1 MPHHLE
7 FNHVLGRRCNTT
19 FATAV
24 TVCYLARPVLTRHS
38 DPCGH
43 LKSFRP
49 FQAHASI
56 AEQTRVRKVGWF
68 PFLCQC
74 FMMFD
79 ACCACFGLVQHVS
92 ASPRYN
98 QKSWRA
104 LPLAANATLVLPDV
118 SLPLTSF
125 LEYSRFLRL
134 AEVTPW
140 KGWQNLPVP
149 VWSAER
155 SPSTGARRL
164 QLWSWNRCGYDC
176 MTQAVAPRTNS
187 GSLRCRKSLMGPLA
201 LKLRISPVA
210 QMVYASTGAMERR
223 AITTGTGWQ
232 SRQNPKKFINIFGMG
247 AFNRN
252 CLGWSMMLSPHPVEA
267 PVVHLLAA
275 IWFGFLAWFG
285 GWWRYHQESWKWDR
299 AHQSHKLW
307 RYIWRQGWRGQ
318 CYKFGLH
325 KSEDLSSY
333 WQSIPWPFPRHTD
346 AALPELCRSRWRYP
360 LYGWVFALLKNWKHW
375 MAMRFVCCRA
385 SHIPLNTGTL
395 MLLSF
400 SRHPFPS

>member
-92 ASPRYN
+92 ASPCYN

-252 CLGWSMMLSPHPVEA
+252 CLGWSMMLSPHPVGSSSCA
-267 PVVHLLAA
+267 PTCSDMVWLSCVVWGLVKVPSGKLEMRSGTSESQTMEIYLTSRMKGSMLQ
-275 IWFGFLAWFG
+275 IWPSQIRGSQPILTIHTVTLSQAYRCCIAWAV
-285 GWWRYHQESWKWDR
+285 Q
-299 AHQSHKLW
+299 KLV
-307 RYIWRQGWRGQ
+307 
-318 CYKFGLH
+318 
-325 KSEDLSSY
+325 
-333 WQSIPWPFPRHTD
+333 
-346 AALPELCRSRWRYP
+346 ALPSLRM
-360 LYGWVFALLKNWKHW
+360 GFALLKNWKHW